1 MRVKIDNKI
10 SLMNSLKIFVRKQIA
25 HSGRWEELLDILTL
39 EVETRTEWVFP
50 ICKLITVH

>member
-10 SLMNSLKIFVRKQIA
+10 SLMNSLKILVRKQVA

-39 EVETRTEWVFP
+39 EVETRTELVFP

>member
-10 SLMNSLKIFVRKQIA
+10 SLMNSLKIFVRKQVA
-25 HSGRWEELLDILTL
+25 HSGRWEELLDILIL